1 MINVSTKCKRLI
13 YSGERV
19 YIVDATI
26 ELSNGTVLYPS
37 NSQIMS
43 DGLELDDAVGSDDDF
58 NCIGSTIVNGCNL
71 ILYNND
77 RVFSDYDFIN
87 AVVTIEIKIDVSD
100 TNTPQYETIQKGVFT
115 VDEATWG
122 DGTVTLVLL
131 DNMCQFDRPY
141 TSHNIYTATT
151 TIYDVVLDACTKCG
165 VTIAGT
171 MTNMPN
177 KNFVVAGPPKDDTT
191 YREVIGWCAA
201 IAGCF
206 ARCTT
211 DGKLEFAW
219 FDVDKFTAD
228 TGTDGGIFDEG
239 TPYYTSGDTVLGGT
253 FNPWNDQYNVDGG
266 QFTDNSGIH
275 HISALTS
282 QNIGV
287 DDVVI
292 TDVQIA
298 YEVETANSSE
308 TVYYPATIADNRY
321 VISIDAIPFIDAN
334 NVEDFYDILADRL
347 IGLTFRTCNVTQIND
362 PTIEAG
368 DIAWLWDTRGEVH
381 KILITRT
388 TFSITGSQT
397 IICGAKTPA
406 RNSATQMTAIAK
418 ANARSNRRLN
428 EEKSIRQQLAD
439 NFNNYVTNA
448 KGLYLSK
455 ITDSTTQAV
464 TIYGHDKPQLT
475 QSKMVLKISNG
486 AISMTADYKGTD
498 AATSAANAWF
508 GFQFDGTWLANIIST
523 VNLFFNYAHGG
534 TLRLG
539 GAGNG
544 RGQLAISDDNDDP
557 IGSWTNNGISLSK
570 GAIHGPSI
578 TLGGKNGNNN
588 DNGVLTVNGADG
600 NPVGTWSVSGIHVYK
615 GEISGTSLVAG
626 GSADGSIEVKNASGS
641 TIGSWDKTGLNVS
654 VGEISANAIHGGSL
668 TLGGLNNENGRLYVK
683 AANGTDTVVAM
694 GQGGLQVYAGTI
706 KGPKIIVG
714 GGGNNDDGTITVTN
728 SSGATIG
735 TWDNS
740 GLKVSVGEIS
750 GNVIKTGRITDA
762 NENVIINLNTGAL
775 TMKNGSININSG
787 VFKVTTQG
795 ALTATS
801 ADITGKITSQ
811 KTVGS
816 DTLKLIIDDSDLKG
830 YENST
835 LFGHLDLCAQSSDG
849 QPHVSLESR
858 KYLHLESV
866 TSISFEIGGTGAT
879 GVEKAVINSTGLHVT
894 SGNLDVY
901 NNAEIAGNLVVGGG
915 LTVNG
920 TVNINFGGSNT
931 PRIYMPANVDAGGNP
946 SGWYAYK
953 VVDGILYDY

>member
-26 ELSNGTVLYPS
+26 ELSNGTVLEPS

-87 AVVTIEIKIDVSD
+87 AVVTIEIKIDISD
-100 TNTPQYETIQKGVFT
+100 TNTPDYETISKGVFT

-141 TSHNIYTATT
+141 TSHNMYTDNT

-219 FDVDKFTAD
+219 FDVAKFTAD
-228 TGTDGGIFDEG
+228 AGTDGGIFDEG

-253 FNPWNDQYNVDGG
+253 FNPWNDQYNADGG
-266 QFTDNSGIH
+266 LFTDRGGIH

-321 VISIDAIPFIDAN
+321 VISIDAIPFIDAG

-381 KILITRT
+381 KVLITRT

-439 NFNNYVTNA
+439 NFNNYVANA
-448 KGLYLSK
+448 KGLYLSE
-455 ITDSTTQAV
+455 ITSGGATI
-464 TIYGHDKPQLT
+464 IYGHDKPYLA

-508 GFQFDGTWLANIIST
+508 GFQFDGTWLANIISA
-523 VNLFFNYAHGG
+523 VQLFFDHAHGG
-534 TLRLG
+534 TLTLG

-544 RGQLAISDDNDDP
+544 NGQLAVYDANDNP

-600 NPVGTWSVSGIHVYK
+600 NPVGTWSVTGIHVYK

-626 GSADGSIEVKNASGS
+626 GSADGSITVKNASGNP
-641 TIGSWDKTGLNVS
+641 IGSWDKTGLNVS

-683 AANGTDTVVAM
+683 AANGTDNVVAM

-706 KGPKIIVG
+706 KGPQIIVG

-801 ADITGKITSQ
+801 ADITGIITSTRVVDN
-811 KTVGS
+811 K
-816 DTLKLIIDDSDLKG
+816 TLKCIMDEAEISG
-830 YENST
+830 YQNST
-835 LFGHLDLCAQSSDG
+835 LFGKLDLCAQYTDG
-849 QPHVSLESR
+849 LRHASLESPG
-858 KYLHLESV
+858 YLHLEAG
-866 TSISFEIGGTGAT
+866 TKISFEIGGIGGTGY
-879 GVEKAVINSTGLHVT
+879 EKAYINSSGLYANSIHANDGANNSRVCIPT
-894 SGNLDVY
+894 SIDGS
-901 NNAEIAGNLVVGGG
+901 GLVD
-915 LTVNG
+915 T
-920 TVNINFGGSNT
+920 FF
-931 PRIYMPANVDAGGNP
+931 
-946 SGWYAYK
+946 YAK
-953 VVDGILYDY
+953 VVDGVLCVY

>member
-26 ELSNGTVLYPS
+26 ELSNGTVLEPS

-100 TNTPQYETIQKGVFT
+100 TNTPDYETISKGVFT

-239 TPYYTSGDTVLGGT
+239 TPYYTSGDTVNGGT
-253 FNPWNDQYNVDGG
+253 FNPWNDPSNIDGG
-266 QFTDNSGIH
+266 LFTDRSGIH

-308 TVYYPATIADNRY
+308 TNYYPTTIADNRY
-321 VISIDAIPFIDAN
+321 VISIDAIPFIGAG

-428 EEKSIRQQLAD
+428 EEKSIRQQLTD
-439 NFNNYVTNA
+439 NFNNYVANA
-448 KGLYLSK
+448 KGLYLDK
-455 ITDSTTQAV
+455 IVSGGTTI
-464 TIYGHDKPQLT
+464 IYGHDKESLS

-498 AATSAANAWF
+498 AATSWY
-508 GFQFDGTWLANIIST
+508 GFQFDGTWLANLVST
-523 VNLFFNYAHGG
+523 VNLFFEYAHGG
-534 TLRLG
+534 TLKLG
-539 GAGNG
+539 GQGNG
-544 RGQLAISDDNDDP
+544 NGQLDVRDANNNL
-557 IGSWTNNGISLSK
+557 IGSWTNGGLDVKSGTIRGTTIN
-570 GAIHGPSI
+570 
-578 TLGGKNGNNN
+578 LGGSGNG
-588 DNGVLTVNGADG
+588 DGVLHVKNSAGDTDVITMGRTGITVYA
-600 NPVGTWSVSGIHVYK
+600 GTIQGPTIIAGGTYD
-615 GEISGTSLVAG
+615 GEIQVQ
-626 GSADGSIEVKNASGS
+626 DASGNS
-641 TIGSWDKTGLNVS
+641 IGSWDKTG
-654 VGEISANAIHGGSL
+654 IKI
-668 TLGGLNNENGRLYVK
+668 YK
-683 AANGTDTVVAM
+683 
-694 GQGGLQVYAGTI
+694 GTI
-706 KGPKIIVG
+706 QGPKIVLG
-714 GGGNNDDGTITVTN
+714 GADNTNGYLQVKDALGTNIISMGQSGIYVKKGTIQGPNIIAGGTNNNDNGTITVKN
-728 SSGATIG
+728 SNNVTIG
-735 TWDNS
+735 TWDNT

-750 GNVIKTGRITDA
+750 GNTIKTGICSHIASLIRTFI
-762 NENVIINLNTGAL
+762 
-775 TMKNGSININSG
+775 MK
-787 VFKVTTQG
+787 
-795 ALTATS
+795 
-801 ADITGKITSQ
+801 
-811 KTVGS
+811 
-816 DTLKLIIDDSDLKG
+816 
-830 YENST
+830 
-835 LFGHLDLCAQSSDG
+835 
-849 QPHVSLESR
+849 
-858 KYLHLESV
+858 
-866 TSISFEIGGTGAT
+866 
-879 GVEKAVINSTGLHVT
+879 
-894 SGNLDVY
+894 
-901 NNAEIAGNLVVGGG
+901 
-915 LTVNG
+915 
-920 TVNINFGGSNT
+920 
-931 PRIYMPANVDAGGNP
+931 
-946 SGWYAYK
+946 
-953 VVDGILYDY
+953 

>member
-13 YSGERV
+13 YSGERI

-26 ELSNGTVLYPS
+26 ELSNGTVLEPS

-87 AVVTIEIKIDVSD
+87 AVVTIEIKIDISD
-100 TNTPQYETIQKGVFT
+100 TNTPQYEIIEKGVFT
-115 VDEATWG
+115 VDDATWG

-141 TSHNIYTATT
+141 TSHNMYTDNT

-165 VTIAGT
+165 VLPAST

-239 TPYYTSGDTVLGGT
+239 TPYYTSGDTVNGGT
-253 FNPWNDQYNVDGG
+253 FNPWNDPSNIDGG
-266 QFTDNSGIH
+266 LFTNNSGIH

-308 TVYYPATIADNRY
+308 TNYYPTTIADNRY
-321 VISIDAIPFIDAN
+321 VISIDAIPFIDAS

-347 IGLTFRTCNVTQIND
+347 IGLTFRTCNVSQIND

-381 KILITRT
+381 RILITRT
-388 TFSITGSQT
+388 TFSIAGSQT

-428 EEKSIRQQLAD
+428 EEKSIRQQLAS
-439 NFNNYVTNA
+439 NFNNYVANA
-448 KGLYLSK
+448 KGLYLDK
-455 ITDSTTQAV
+455 IVSGGTTI
-464 TIYGHDKPQLT
+464 IYGHDKELLS

-498 AATSAANAWF
+498 AATSAADAWY
-508 GFQFDGTWLANIIST
+508 GFQFDGTWLANLIST
-523 VNLFFNYAHGG
+523 VNLFFEYAHGG
-534 TLRLG
+534 TLKLG
-539 GAGNG
+539 GQGNG
-544 RGQLAISDDNDDP
+544 NGQLDVRDANNNSIGTWTKDGLDVKSGTIRGTTINLGGSGNGDGVLHVKNSAGDADVITLGRTGIQAYAGTIQGPTLIAGGTYDGEIQVQDASGNS
-557 IGSWTNNGISLSK
+557 IGSWSKSGISIKK
-570 GAIHGPSI
+570 GTIKGPSI
-578 TLGGKNGNNN
+578 TLGGDDNTNGILIVKDSLDENIITMGQGGILVKKGIIQGPNIIAGGTNNN
-588 DNGVLTVNGADG
+588 DNG
-600 NPVGTWSVSGIHVYK
+600 
-615 GEISGTSLVAG
+615 
-626 GSADGSIEVKNASGS
+626 
-641 TIGSWDKTGLNVS
+641 
-654 VGEISANAIHGGSL
+654 
-668 TLGGLNNENGRLYVK
+668 
-683 AANGTDTVVAM
+683 
-694 GQGGLQVYAGTI
+694 
-706 KGPKIIVG
+706 
-714 GGGNNDDGTITVTN
+714 TITVKN
-728 SSGATIG
+728 SNNATIG
-735 TWDNS
+735 TWDNT

-750 GNVIKTGRITDA
+750 GNTIKTGIISDT
-762 NENVIINLNTGAL
+762 NENVILNLNTGAL
-775 TMKNGSININSG
+775 TMKKGSININSG

-801 ADITGKITSQ
+801 ANITGKITSIKQ
-811 KTVGS
+811 SGNE
-816 DTLKLIIDDSDLKG
+816 TLKVVIDEADIKG
-830 YENST
+830 YENSRM
-835 LFGHLDLCAQSSDG
+835 FGHLDLCAQYSDEE
-849 QPHVSLESR
+849 PHASLEAT
-858 KYLHLESV
+858 KYLHLEAGSE
-866 TSISFEIGGTGAT
+866 IRFEIGGTG
-879 GVEKAVINSTGLHVT
+879 GSGYEKAYISSNGLYANRVQANSIHANDGANNSRVCIPTSIDGSGL
-894 SGNLDVY
+894 
-901 NNAEIAGNLVVGGG
+901 
-915 LTVNG
+915 
-920 TVNINFGGSNT
+920 
-931 PRIYMPANVDAGGNP
+931 VDTYF
-946 SGWYAYK
+946 YAK
-953 VVDGILYDY
+953 VVDGVLCVY

>member
-19 YIVDATI
+19 YTVDATI
-26 ELSNGTVLYPS
+26 ELSNGTVLEPS

-87 AVVTIEIKIDVSD
+87 AVVTIEIKIDISD
-100 TNTPQYETIQKGVFT
+100 TNTPDYETVSKGVFT

-141 TSHNIYTATT
+141 TSHNIYTANT

-219 FDVDKFTAD
+219 FDVAKFTAD

-253 FNPWNDQYNVDGG
+253 FNPWNDQYSVDGG

-308 TVYYPATIADNRY
+308 TNYYPTTIADNRY
-321 VISIDAIPFIDAN
+321 VISIDAIPFINAG

-439 NFNNYVTNA
+439 NFNSYVANA
-448 KGLYLSK
+448 KGLYLSE
-455 ITDSTTQAV
+455 ITSGGATI
-464 TIYGHDKPQLT
+464 IYGHDKPQLA

-498 AATSAANAWF
+498 AATSWY
-508 GFQFDGTWLANIIST
+508 GFQFDGTWLANIISA
-523 VNLFFNYAHGG
+523 VQLFFDHAHGG
-534 TLRLG
+534 TLTLG
-539 GAGNG
+539 GYGNG
-544 RGQLAISDDNDDP
+544 NGQLAVYDANDNP

-570 GAIHGPSI
+570 GAIHGPNI
-578 TLGGKNGNNN
+578 TVGGDNN
-588 DNGVLTVNGADG
+588 VNGTIAVKDAS
-600 NPVGTWSVSGIHVYK
+600 NNTIGTWSVTGIHVYK
-615 GEISGTSLVAG
+615 GEISGTTISAG
-626 GSADGSIEVKNASGS
+626 GNNNEDGTIVVKNASGS
-641 TIGSWDKTGLNVS
+641 VIGRWNKDGLIVTS
-654 VGEISANAIHGGSL
+654 GSISGSAIYGGSI
-668 TLGGLNNENGRLYVK
+668 TLGGNNNENGRLYVND
-683 AANGTDTVVAM
+683 ANGNRIGAW
-694 GQGGLQVYAGTI
+694 GQGGIQIYSGTI
-706 KGPKIIVG
+706 QGPDIIAG
-714 GGGNNDDGTITVTN
+714 GSGNTNGTITVKN
-728 SSGATIG
+728 ASGTTIG
-735 TWDNS
+735 TWDKDGLSVTS
-740 GLKVSVGEIS
+740 GSIS
-750 GNVIKTGRITDA
+750 GSLITTGRIADA

-879 GVEKAVINSTGLHVT
+879 GVEKVIINSSGLHVT

-901 NNAEIAGNLVVGGG
+901 NNAEIAGNLVVGGN

-920 TVNINFGGSNT
+920 AVNINLGGSNT
-931 PRIYMPANVDAGGNP
+931 PSIYMPANPDGSG
-946 SGWYAYK
+946 GWYRYK

>member
-100 TNTPQYETIQKGVFT
+100 TDTPDYETISKGVFT

-122 DGTVTLVLL
+122 DGTVTLILL

-219 FDVDKFTAD
+219 FDVAKFTAD

-239 TPYYTSGDTVLGGT
+239 TPYYTSGDTILGGA

-266 QFTDNSGIH
+266 QFTDRSGIH

-298 YEVETANSSE
+298 YEVETTNSSE

-321 VISIDAIPFIDAN
+321 VISIDAIPFIDAG

-381 KILITRT
+381 KVLITRT

-428 EEKSIRQQLAD
+428 EEKSIRQQLTN
-439 NFNNYVTNA
+439 NFNNYVANA
-448 KGLYLSK
+448 KGLYLSE
-455 ITDSTTQAV
+455 ITSGGATI
-464 TIYGHDKPQLT
+464 IYGHDKPQLA

-486 AISMTADYKGTD
+486 AISMAADYKGTD
-498 AATSAANAWF
+498 AATSWY
-508 GFQFDGTWLANIIST
+508 GFQFDGTWLANIISA
-523 VNLFFNYAHGG
+523 VQLFFDHAHGG
-534 TLRLG
+534 TLTLG
-539 GAGNG
+539 GYGNG
-544 RGQLAISDDNDDP
+544 NGQLAVYDANDNP

-570 GAIHGPSI
+570 GAIHGPNI
-578 TLGGKNGNNN
+578 TVGGDNN
-588 DNGVLTVNGADG
+588 VNGTIAVKDAS
-600 NPVGTWSVSGIHVYK
+600 NNTIGTWSVTGIHVYK
-615 GEISGTSLVAG
+615 GEISGTTISAG
-626 GSADGSIEVKNASGS
+626 GNNNEDGTIVVKNASGS
-641 TIGSWDKTGLNVS
+641 VIGRWNKDGLSVTTGS
-654 VGEISANAIHGGSL
+654 ISGSL
-668 TLGGLNNENGRLYVK
+668 
-683 AANGTDTVVAM
+683 
-694 GQGGLQVYAGTI
+694 
-706 KGPKIIVG
+706 
-714 GGGNNDDGTITVTN
+714 IT
-728 SSGATIG
+728 
-735 TWDNS
+735 
-740 GLKVSVGEIS
+740 
-750 GNVIKTGRITDA
+750 TGRIADA

-775 TMKNGSININSG
+775 TMKSGSININSG

-879 GVEKAVINSTGLHVT
+879 GVEKVLINSSGLHVT

-901 NNAEIAGNLVVGGG
+901 NNAGVGGNLTVDGNSTVSGD
-915 LTVNG
+915 LTVSG
-920 TVNINFGGSNT
+920 TLHTTGSNT
-931 PRIYMPANVDAGGNP
+931 SVAYMASGFDAGGNP
-946 SGWYAYK
+946 SGWYAYR

>member
-19 YIVDATI
+19 YTVDATI
-26 ELSNGTVLYPS
+26 ELSNGTVLEPS

-100 TNTPQYETIQKGVFT
+100 TDTPDYETISKGVFT

-239 TPYYTSGDTVLGGT
+239 TPYYTSGDTVNGGT
-253 FNPWNDQYNVDGG
+253 FNPWNDPSNTDGG
-266 QFTDNSGIH
+266 LFTDRSGIH

-321 VISIDAIPFIDAN
+321 VISIDAIPFIDAG

-368 DIAWLWDTRGEVH
+368 DIAWLWDTRGEAH

-428 EEKSIRQQLAD
+428 EEKSIRQQLTD

-448 KGLYLSK
+448 KGLYLSE

-464 TIYGHDKPQLT
+464 TIYGHDKPQLA

-498 AATSAANAWF
+498 AATSAANAWY
-508 GFQFDGTWLANIIST
+508 GFQFDGTWIANI
-523 VNLFFNYAHGG
+523 VNSVNVFFNYAHGG
-534 TLRLG
+534 TLKLG

-544 RGQLAISDDNDDP
+544 RGQLAIYDENDDS

-600 NPVGTWSVSGIHVYK
+600 NPVGTWSVTGIHVYK

-626 GSADGSIEVKNASGS
+626 GSADGTITVKNASGS
-641 TIGSWDKTGLNVS
+641 TIGSWDKTGL
-654 VGEISANAIHGGSL
+654 
-668 TLGGLNNENGRLYVK
+668 
-683 AANGTDTVVAM
+683 
-694 GQGGLQVYAGTI
+694 
-706 KGPKIIVG
+706 
-714 GGGNNDDGTITVTN
+714 
-728 SSGATIG
+728 
-735 TWDNS
+735 
-740 GLKVSVGEIS
+740 KVSVGEIS
-750 GNVIKTGRITDA
+750 GNAIKTGRITDE
-762 NENVIINLNTGAL
+762 NENVIINLNTGAF
-775 TMKNGSININSG
+775 TMKSGSININNG

-879 GVEKAVINSTGLHVT
+879 GVEKVIINNTGLHVT

-901 NNAEIAGNLVVGGG
+901 NNAEIVGNLVVGGN

-920 TVNINFGGSNT
+920 AVNINFGGSNT
-931 PRIYMPANVDAGGNP
+931 PSIYIPANPDGSG
-946 SGWYAYK
+946 GWYHYK

>member
-26 ELSNGTVLYPS
+26 ELSNGTVLEPS

-43 DGLELDDAVGSDDDF
+43 GGLELDDAVGSDDDF

-100 TNTPQYETIQKGVFT
+100 TNTPQYEIIEKGVFT

-141 TSHNIYTATT
+141 TSHNMYTDNT

-165 VTIAGT
+165 VSPAST

-219 FDVDKFTAD
+219 FDVAKFTAD

-239 TPYYTSGDTVLGGT
+239 MPYYTSGDTVNGGT
-253 FNPWNDQYNVDGG
+253 FNPWNDQYNIDGG
-266 QFTDNSGIH
+266 LFTNNSGIH

-308 TVYYPATIADNRY
+308 TVYYPTTIADNRY
-321 VISIDAIPFIDAN
+321 VISIDAIPFIDAD
-334 NVEDFYDILADRL
+334 NVEDFYDTLADRL
-347 IGLTFRTCNVTQIND
+347 VGLTFRTCNVSQIND

-381 KILITRT
+381 RILITRT
-388 TFSITGSQT
+388 TFSIAGSQT

-428 EEKSIRQQLAD
+428 EEKSIRQQLTD
-439 NFNNYVTNA
+439 NFNNYVANA

-455 ITDSTTQAV
+455 ITSGGTTI
-464 TIYGHDKPQLT
+464 IYGHDKSQLA

-523 VNLFFNYAHGG
+523 VNLFFEYAHGG
-534 TLRLG
+534 TLTLG
-539 GAGNG
+539 GNDNING
-544 RGQLAISDDNDDP
+544 ILSVKDANNNTV
-557 IGSWTNNGISLSK
+557 GSWTRTGIHVFKGGISGTTLTAGGDGDGVITVQNASGTEIGKWDKTGIRIDK
-570 GAIHGPSI
+570 GTIQGPNIIVGGNGNEHGRLYVQDASGTNVMSLTSGGLTVYKGTIKGPSI
-578 TLGGKNGNNN
+578 TLGGDSNTNGILIVKDSLNENIITMGQGGILVKKGTIQGPNIIAGGTNNN
-588 DNGVLTVNGADG
+588 DNG
-600 NPVGTWSVSGIHVYK
+600 
-615 GEISGTSLVAG
+615 
-626 GSADGSIEVKNASGS
+626 
-641 TIGSWDKTGLNVS
+641 
-654 VGEISANAIHGGSL
+654 
-668 TLGGLNNENGRLYVK
+668 
-683 AANGTDTVVAM
+683 
-694 GQGGLQVYAGTI
+694 
-706 KGPKIIVG
+706 
-714 GGGNNDDGTITVTN
+714 TITVKN
-728 SSGATIG
+728 SNNVTIG
-735 TWDNS
+735 TWDNT

-750 GNVIKTGRITDA
+750 GNTIKTGIISDT
-762 NENVIINLNTGAL
+762 NENVILNLNTGAL
-775 TMKNGSININSG
+775 TMKKGSIDINSG
-787 VFKVTTQG
+787 VFTVTPQG

-801 ADITGKITSQ
+801 ANITGKITSIKQ
-811 KTVGS
+811 SGS
-816 DTLKLIIDDSDLKG
+816 ETLKVVIDEADIKG
-830 YENST
+830 YENSRM
-835 LFGHLDLCAQSSDG
+835 FGHLDLCAQYSDDE
-849 QPHVSLESR
+849 PHASLEAT
-858 KYLHLESV
+858 KYLHLEAGSE
-866 TSISFEIGGTGAT
+866 IRFEIGGTG
-879 GVEKAVINSTGLHVT
+879 GSGYEKAYINSSGLYANSLHANDGANNSRVCIPT
-894 SGNLDVY
+894 SIDGS
-901 NNAEIAGNLVVGGG
+901 GLVD
-915 LTVNG
+915 TY
-920 TVNINFGGSNT
+920 F
-931 PRIYMPANVDAGGNP
+931 
-946 SGWYAYK
+946 YAK
-953 VVDGILYDY
+953 VVDGVLCVY

>member
-19 YIVDATI
+19 YTVDATI
-26 ELSNGTVLYPS
+26 ELSNGTVLEPS

-87 AVVTIEIKIDVSD
+87 AVVTIEIKIDISD
-100 TNTPQYETIQKGVFT
+100 TNTPDYETISKGVFT
-115 VDEATWG
+115 VDDATWG
-122 DGTVTLVLL
+122 DGIVTLVLL

-141 TSHNIYTATT
+141 TSHNIYTSTT

-191 YREVIGWCAA
+191 YREVISWCAA

-228 TGTDGGIFDEG
+228 AGTDGGIFDEG

-308 TVYYPATIADNRY
+308 TVYYPVTIADDRY
-321 VISIDAIPFIDAN
+321 VISIDAIPFINAD
-334 NVEDFYDILADRL
+334 NVEDFYDTLADRL

-439 NFNNYVTNA
+439 NFNNYVANA
-448 KGLYLSK
+448 KGLYLSE
-455 ITDSTTQAV
+455 ITSGGATI
-464 TIYGHDKPQLT
+464 IYGHDKPQLA

-498 AATSAANAWF
+498 AATSWY
-508 GFQFDGTWLANIIST
+508 GFQFDGTWLANIISA
-523 VNLFFNYAHGG
+523 VQLFFDHAHGG
-534 TLRLG
+534 TLTLG
-539 GAGNG
+539 GYGNG
-544 RGQLAISDDNDDP
+544 NGQLAVYDANDNP

-570 GAIHGPSI
+570 GAIHGPNI
-578 TLGGKNGNNN
+578 TVGGDNN
-588 DNGVLTVNGADG
+588 VNGTIAVKDAS
-600 NPVGTWSVSGIHVYK
+600 NNTIGTWSVTGIHVYK
-615 GEISGTSLVAG
+615 GEISGTTISAG
-626 GSADGSIEVKNASGS
+626 GNNNEDGTIVVKNASGNV
-641 TIGSWDKTGLNVS
+641 IGRWNKDGLTVTS
-654 VGEISANAIHGGSL
+654 GSISGSAIYGGSI
-668 TLGGLNNENGRLYVK
+668 TLGGNNNENGRLYVND
-683 AANGTDTVVAM
+683 ANGNRIGAW
-694 GQGGLQVYAGTI
+694 GQGGIQIYSGTI
-706 KGPKIIVG
+706 QGPNIIAG
-714 GGGNNDDGTITVTN
+714 GSGNTNGTITVKN
-728 SSGATIG
+728 ASGTTIG
-735 TWDNS
+735 TWDKD
-740 GLKVSVGEIS
+740 GLSVTTGSIS
-750 GNVIKTGRITDA
+750 GSLITTGRIADA

-775 TMKNGSININSG
+775 TMKSGSININSG

-816 DTLKLIIDDSDLKG
+816 DTLKLIIDDSDLRG
-830 YENST
+830 YENSR
-835 LFGHLDLCAQSSDG
+835 LFGKLDLCAQSNDG
-849 QPHVSLESR
+849 QPHASLEGA
-858 KYLHLESV
+858 KYLHLEAG
-866 TSISFEIGGTGAT
+866 TEITFDTGAIGGAGYERMRINNGGVYIDGSYKLHIEDGAGESNLST
-879 GVEKAVINSTGLHVT
+879 IVEIPISITADGLVSSSIT
-894 SGNLDVY
+894 CR
-901 NNAEIAGNLVVGGG
+901 LVE
-915 LTVNG
+915 
-920 TVNINFGGSNT
+920 
-931 PRIYMPANVDAGGNP
+931 
-946 SGWYAYK
+946 
-953 VVDGILYDY
+953 GILYQYY

>member
-26 ELSNGTVLYPS
+26 ELSNGTVLEPS
-37 NSQIMS
+37 NSQIMG

-100 TNTPQYETIQKGVFT
+100 TNTPDYETISKGVFT

-122 DGTVTLVLL
+122 DGTVTLILL

-228 TGTDGGIFDEG
+228 AGTDGGIFDEG

-253 FNPWNDQYNVDGG
+253 FNPWNDQYNADGG
-266 QFTDNSGIH
+266 LFTDRSGIH

-321 VISIDAIPFIDAN
+321 VISIDAIPFIDAS

-439 NFNNYVTNA
+439 NFNNYVANA
-448 KGLYLSK
+448 KGLYLSE
-455 ITDSTTQAV
+455 ITSGGATI
-464 TIYGHDKPQLT
+464 IYGHDKPQLA

-498 AATSAANAWF
+498 ATTSWY
-508 GFQFDGTWLANIIST
+508 GFQFDGTWLANIISA
-523 VNLFFNYAHGG
+523 VQLFFDHAHGG
-534 TLRLG
+534 TLTLG
-539 GAGNG
+539 GYGNG
-544 RGQLAISDDNDDP
+544 NGQLAVYDANDNP
-557 IGSWTNNGISLSK
+557 IGSWTNEGISLSK
-570 GAIHGPSI
+570 GTIKGPSI
-578 TLGGKNGNNN
+578 TVGGNNN
-588 DNGVLTVNGADG
+588 ENGTIVVRDANNQRIGA
-600 NPVGTWSVSGIHVYK
+600 WSVTGIHVYS

-626 GSADGSIEVKNASGS
+626 GSEDGSITVKNASGT
-641 TIGSWDKTGLNVS
+641 TIGTWDKNGLNVS
-654 VGEISANAIHGGSL
+654 VGTISGSTIHGGAL
-668 TLGGLNNENGRLYVK
+668 ILGGNNNENGRLYVR
-683 AANGTDTVVAM
+683 AADGTTNVMGLDQNGIH
-694 GQGGLQVYAGTI
+694 VYAGTI
-706 KGPKIIVG
+706 KGPAIVAG
-714 GGGNNDDGTITVTN
+714 GAGNNDDGTITVKN
-728 SSGATIG
+728 ASGATIG

-750 GNVIKTGRITDA
+750 GNVIKTGRITDE

-775 TMKNGSININSG
+775 TMKSGSININDG
-787 VFKVTTQG
+787 VFRVTTQG

-801 ADITGKITSQ
+801 ANIIGKITSQ

-816 DTLKLIIDDSDLKG
+816 DTLKLIIDDSDLRG
-830 YENST
+830 YENSR
-835 LFGHLDLCAQSSDG
+835 LFGKLDLCAQSSDG
-849 QPHVSLESR
+849 QPHVSLESQ
-858 KYLHLESV
+858 KYLHLEAV
-866 TSISFEIGGTGAT
+866 TATTFDIGGTGAT
-879 GVEKAVINSTGLHVT
+879 GVEKVIINSSGLHVT

-901 NNAEIAGNLVVGGG
+901 NNAEIAGNLVVGGN

-920 TVNINFGGSNT
+920 SVNINLGGSNT
-931 PRIYMPANVDAGGNP
+931 PSIYMPANPDGSG
-946 SGWYAYK
+946 GWYRYR

>member
-19 YIVDATI
+19 YTVDATI
-26 ELSNGTVLYPS
+26 ELSNGTVLEPS

-71 ILYNND
+71 ILYNNN

-100 TNTPQYETIQKGVFT
+100 TDTPDYETISKGVFT

-141 TSHNIYTATT
+141 TSHNIYTANT

-219 FDVDKFTAD
+219 FDVAKFTAD

-266 QFTDNSGIH
+266 QFTDRSGIH

-282 QNIGV
+282 QNMGV

-321 VISIDAIPFIDAN
+321 VISIDAIPFINAD

-388 TFSITGSQT
+388 TFSITGSQI

-428 EEKSIRQQLAD
+428 EEKSIRQQLTD
-439 NFNNYVTNA
+439 NFNNYVANA
-448 KGLYLSK
+448 KGLYLDK
-455 ITDSTTQAV
+455 IVSGGTTI
-464 TIYGHDKPQLT
+464 IYGHDKESLS

-523 VNLFFNYAHGG
+523 VNLFFEYAHGG
-534 TLRLG
+534 TLKLG
-539 GAGNG
+539 GQGNG
-544 RGQLAISDDNDDP
+544 NGQLDVRDANNNP
-557 IGSWTNNGISLSK
+557 IGSWTNGGLDVKSGTIR
-570 GAIHGPSI
+570 GTTIH
-578 TLGGKNGNNN
+578 LGGSGNG
-588 DNGVLTVNGADG
+588 DGVLHVKNSAGDTDVITMGRTGITVYA
-600 NPVGTWSVSGIHVYK
+600 GTIQGPTIIAGGTYD
-615 GEISGTSLVAG
+615 GEIQVQ
-626 GSADGSIEVKNASGS
+626 DASGNS
-641 TIGSWDKTGLNVS
+641 IGSWDKTG
-654 VGEISANAIHGGSL
+654 IKI
-668 TLGGLNNENGRLYVK
+668 YK
-683 AANGTDTVVAM
+683 
-694 GQGGLQVYAGTI
+694 GTI
-706 KGPKIIVG
+706 QGPKIVLG
-714 GGGNNDDGTITVTN
+714 GADNTNGYLQVKDALGTNIISMGQSGLFVKKGTIQGPTIIAGGTNNNDNGTITVKN
-728 SSGATIG
+728 SNNVTIG
-735 TWDNS
+735 TWDNT

-750 GNVIKTGRITDA
+750 GNTIKTGRITDA

-775 TMKNGSININSG
+775 TMKNGSININDG

-801 ADITGKITSQ
+801 ANITGKITST
-811 KTVGS
+811 KVV
-816 DTLKLIIDDSDLKG
+816 DNKTLKCIMDEADISG
-830 YENST
+830 YQGST
-835 LFGHLDLCAQSSDG
+835 LFGKLDLCAQYTDG
-849 QPHVSLESR
+849 LRHASLESPG
-858 KYLHLESV
+858 YLHLEAG
-866 TSISFEIGGTGAT
+866 TKISFEIGGIG
-879 GVEKAVINSTGLHVT
+879 GSGYEKAYINSRGLYANSIHANDGANNSRVCIPT
-894 SGNLDVY
+894 SIDGS
-901 NNAEIAGNLVVGGG
+901 GLVD
-915 LTVNG
+915 TY
-920 TVNINFGGSNT
+920 F
-931 PRIYMPANVDAGGNP
+931 
-946 SGWYAYK
+946 YAK
-953 VVDGILYDY
+953 VVDGVLCVY

>member
-26 ELSNGTVLYPS
+26 ELSNGTVLEPS

-77 RVFSDYDFIN
+77 RIFSDYDFIN

-100 TNTPQYETIQKGVFT
+100 TNTPDYETISKGVFT

-122 DGTVTLVLL
+122 DGIVTLVLL

-165 VTIAGT
+165 VAIAGT

-228 TGTDGGIFDEG
+228 TSTDGGIFDEG

-253 FNPWNDQYNVDGG
+253 FNPWNDQYSVDGG
-266 QFTDNSGIH
+266 QFTDRSGIH

-298 YEVETANSSE
+298 YEVETANNVE

-321 VISIDAIPFIDAN
+321 VISIDAIPFINAD
-334 NVEDFYDILADRL
+334 NVQTFYNTLADRL

-381 KILITRT
+381 KILTTRT

-428 EEKSIRQQLAD
+428 EEKSIRQQLAN
-439 NFNNYVTNA
+439 NFNNYVANA
-448 KGLYLSK
+448 NGLYLSK
-455 ITDSTTQAV
+455 ITSGGATI
-464 TIYGHDKPQLT
+464 IYGHDKPQLA

-486 AISMTADYKGTD
+486 AISMTADYTGND
-498 AATSAANAWF
+498 ATTSWY
-508 GFQFDGTWLANIIST
+508 GFQFDGTWLASIVSS
-523 VNLFFNYAHGG
+523 VALFFEYAHGG
-534 TLRLG
+534 RLQLG
-539 GAGNG
+539 GDGNDN
-544 RGQLAISDDNDDP
+544 GQLLVYDANDNL
-557 IGSWTNNGISLSK
+557 IGSWTNEGISLSK
-570 GAIHGPSI
+570 GTIKGPSI
-578 TLGGKNGNNN
+578 TVGGNNN
-588 DNGVLTVNGADG
+588 ENGTIVVRDTNNQRIGA
-600 NPVGTWSVSGIHVYK
+600 WSVTGIHVYS

-626 GSADGSIEVKNASGS
+626 GSEDGSITVKNASGN
-641 TIGSWDKTGLNVS
+641 TIGTWDKNGLNVS
-654 VGEISANAIHGGSL
+654 VGTISGSTIHGGAL
-668 TLGGLNNENGRLYVK
+668 ILGGNNNENGRLYVR
-683 AANGTDTVVAM
+683 AADGTTNVIGLDQNGIH
-694 GQGGLQVYAGTI
+694 VYAGTI
-706 KGPKIIVG
+706 KGPAIVAG
-714 GGGNNDDGTITVTN
+714 GAGNNDDGTITVKN
-728 SSGATIG
+728 ASGNTIG

-750 GNVIKTGRITDA
+750 GNVIKTGRITDE

-775 TMKNGSININSG
+775 TMKSGSININSG

-816 DTLKLIIDDSDLKG
+816 DTLKLIIDDSDLRG
-830 YENST
+830 YENSR
-835 LFGHLDLCAQSSDG
+835 LFGKLDLCAQSSDG
-849 QPHVSLESR
+849 QPHASLEGA
-858 KYLHLESV
+858 KYLHLEAG
-866 TSISFEIGGTGAT
+866 TEITFDTGAIGGAGYERMRINNSGVYIDGSYKLHIEDGAGESNLST
-879 GVEKAVINSTGLHVT
+879 IVEIPISITADGLV
-894 SGNLDVY
+894 SSS
-901 NNAEIAGNLVVGGG
+901 IRCRLVE
-915 LTVNG
+915 
-920 TVNINFGGSNT
+920 
-931 PRIYMPANVDAGGNP
+931 
-946 SGWYAYK
+946 
-953 VVDGILYDY
+953 GILYQYY

>member
-26 ELSNGTVLYPS
+26 ELSNGTVLEPS

-87 AVVTIEIKIDVSD
+87 AVVTIGIKIDVSD
-100 TNTPQYETIQKGVFT
+100 TDTPDYETISKGVFT

-122 DGTVTLVLL
+122 DGIVTLVLL

-141 TSHNIYTATT
+141 TSHNIYTANT

-165 VTIAGT
+165 VAIAGT

-239 TPYYTSGDTVLGGT
+239 MPYYTSGDTVNGGT
-253 FNPWNDQYNVDGG
+253 FNPWNDPSNTDGG
-266 QFTDNSGIH
+266 LFTDRSGIH

-308 TVYYPATIADNRY
+308 TNYYPATIADNRY
-321 VISIDAIPFIDAN
+321 VISIDAIPFIDAG

-428 EEKSIRQQLAD
+428 EEKSIRQQLAN
-439 NFNNYVTNA
+439 NFNNYVANA
-448 KGLYLSK
+448 HGLYLDK
-455 ITDSTTQAV
+455 V
-464 TIYGHDKPQLT
+464 TSGGATIIYGHDKSQLA

-486 AISMTADYKGTD
+486 AISMTADYTGND
-498 AATSAANAWF
+498 ATTSWY
-508 GFQFDGTWLANIIST
+508 GFQFDGTWLANIVSS
-523 VNLFFNYAHGG
+523 VALFFEYAHGG
-534 TLRLG
+534 RLQLG
-539 GAGNG
+539 GAGNDN
-544 RGQLAISDDNDDP
+544 GQLLVYDANDNL
-557 IGSWTNNGISLSK
+557 IGSWTNEGISLSK
-570 GAIHGPSI
+570 GTIKGPSI
-578 TLGGKNGNNN
+578 TVGGNNN
-588 DNGVLTVNGADG
+588 ENGTIVVKDANNQRIGA
-600 NPVGTWSVSGIHVYK
+600 WSVTGIHVYS

-626 GSADGSIEVKNASGS
+626 GSEDGSITVKNASGN
-641 TIGSWDKTGLNVS
+641 TIGTWDKNGLNVS
-654 VGEISANAIHGGSL
+654 VGTISGSTIHGGAL
-668 TLGGLNNENGRLYVK
+668 ILGGNNNENGRLYVR
-683 AANGTDTVVAM
+683 AADGTTNVMGLDQNGIH
-694 GQGGLQVYAGTI
+694 VYAGTI
-706 KGPKIIVG
+706 KGPAIVAG
-714 GGGNNDDGTITVTN
+714 GAGNNDDGTITVKN
-728 SSGATIG
+728 ASGATIG

-750 GNVIKTGRITDA
+750 GNVIKTGRITDE
-762 NENVIINLNTGAL
+762 NENVIINLNTGEL
-775 TMKNGSININSG
+775 TMKSGSININSG

-801 ADITGKITSQ
+801 ANITGKITST
-811 KTVGS
+811 KVV
-816 DTLKLIIDDSDLKG
+816 DNKTLKCIMDEADISG
-830 YENST
+830 YQGST
-835 LFGHLDLCAQSSDG
+835 LFGKLDLCAQYTDG
-849 QPHVSLESR
+849 LRHASLESPG
-858 KYLHLESV
+858 YLHLEAG
-866 TSISFEIGGTGAT
+866 TKISFEIGGTG
-879 GVEKAVINSTGLHVT
+879 GSGYEKAYINSSGLYANSIHANDGANNSRVCIPT
-894 SGNLDVY
+894 SIDGS
-901 NNAEIAGNLVVGGG
+901 GLVD
-915 LTVNG
+915 TY
-920 TVNINFGGSNT
+920 F
-931 PRIYMPANVDAGGNP
+931 
-946 SGWYAYK
+946 YAK
-953 VVDGILYDY
+953 VVDGVLCVY

>member
-26 ELSNGTVLYPS
+26 ELSNGTILYPS

-43 DGLELDDAVGSDDDF
+43 DGLELDDAIGSDDDF

-87 AVVTIEIKIDVSD
+87 AVVTIEIKIDISD
-100 TNTPQYETIQKGVFT
+100 TDTPDYETISKGVFT
-115 VDEATWG
+115 VDDATWG

-141 TSHNIYTATT
+141 TSHNMYTTNTT
-151 TIYDVVLDACTKCG
+151 VYDVVLDACTKCG
-165 VTIAGT
+165 VTLASTVANID
-171 MTNMPN
+171 NID
-177 KNFVVAGPPKDDTT
+177 FVVAGPPKDDTT

-201 IAGCF
+201 IVGCF

-219 FDVDKFTAD
+219 FDVAKFTAD
-228 TGTDGGIFDEG
+228 AGTDGGIFDEG

-266 QFTDNSGIH
+266 QFTDRSGIH

-298 YEVETANSSE
+298 YEVETTNNVE

-321 VISIDAIPFIDAN
+321 VISIDAIPFINAN
-334 NVEDFYDILADRL
+334 NVEDFYDILADKL

-397 IICGAKTPA
+397 IVCGAKTPA

-439 NFNNYVTNA
+439 NFNNYVANA
-448 KGLYLSK
+448 KGLYLSE
-455 ITDSTTQAV
+455 V
-464 TIYGHDKPQLT
+464 TSGGATIIYGHDKPQLA

-498 AATSAANAWF
+498 AATSWY
-508 GFQFDGTWLANIIST
+508 GFQFDGTWLANIISA
-523 VNLFFNYAHGG
+523 VQLFFDHAHGG
-534 TLRLG
+534 TLTLG
-539 GAGNG
+539 GYGNG
-544 RGQLAISDDNDDP
+544 NGQLAVYDANDNP

-570 GAIHGPSI
+570 GAIHGPNI
-578 TLGGKNGNNN
+578 TVGGDNN
-588 DNGVLTVNGADG
+588 VNGTIAVKDAS
-600 NPVGTWSVSGIHVYK
+600 NNTIGTWSVTGIHVYK
-615 GEISGTSLVAG
+615 GEISGTTISAG
-626 GSADGSIEVKNASGS
+626 GNNNEDGTIVVKNASGNV
-641 TIGSWDKTGLNVS
+641 IGRWNKDGLSVTTGS
-654 VGEISANAIHGGSL
+654 ISGSL
-668 TLGGLNNENGRLYVK
+668 
-683 AANGTDTVVAM
+683 
-694 GQGGLQVYAGTI
+694 
-706 KGPKIIVG
+706 
-714 GGGNNDDGTITVTN
+714 IT
-728 SSGATIG
+728 
-735 TWDNS
+735 
-740 GLKVSVGEIS
+740 
-750 GNVIKTGRITDA
+750 TGRIADA
-762 NENVIINLNTGAL
+762 NENVVFNLNSGSL
-775 TMKNGSININSG
+775 KMNSGSININE
-787 VFKVTTQG
+787 VFKVFNNG
-795 ALTATS
+795 SMVCTS
-801 ADITGKITSQ
+801 ADVTGKITSQ

-879 GVEKAVINSTGLHVT
+879 GVEKALINSSGLHVT

-901 NNAEIAGNLVVGGG
+901 NNADVGGNLTVDGNSTVSGD
-915 LTVNG
+915 LTVSG
-920 TVNINFGGSNT
+920 TLHTTGSNT
-931 PRIYMPANVDAGGNP
+931 SVAYMASGFDAGGNP
-946 SGWYAYK
+946 SGWYAYR

>member
-26 ELSNGTVLYPS
+26 ELSNGTVLEPS

-87 AVVTIEIKIDVSD
+87 AVVTIEIKVDVSD
-100 TNTPQYETIQKGVFT
+100 TNTPDYETISKGVFT

-141 TSHNIYTATT
+141 TSHNIYTSTT

-266 QFTDNSGIH
+266 QFTDRSGIH

-298 YEVETANSSE
+298 YEVETTNSSE
-308 TVYYPATIADNRY
+308 TVYYPTTIADNRY
-321 VISIDAIPFIDAN
+321 VISIDAIPFINAN

-428 EEKSIRQQLAD
+428 EEKSIRQQLTD
-439 NFNNYVTNA
+439 NFNNYVANA
-448 KGLYLSK
+448 KGLYLDK
-455 ITDSTTQAV
+455 IVSGGTTI
-464 TIYGHDKPQLT
+464 IYGHDKPQLA

-498 AATSAANAWF
+498 AATSAANAWY
-508 GFQFDGTWLANIIST
+508 GFQFDGTWLANIISA
-523 VNLFFNYAHGG
+523 VQLFFDHAHGG
-534 TLRLG
+534 TLTLG
-539 GAGNG
+539 GYGNG
-544 RGQLAISDDNDDP
+544 NGQLAVYDANDNP

-570 GAIHGPSI
+570 GAIHGPNI
-578 TLGGKNGNNN
+578 TVGGDNN
-588 DNGVLTVNGADG
+588 VNGTIAVKDAS
-600 NPVGTWSVSGIHVYK
+600 NNTIGTWSVTGIHVYK
-615 GEISGTSLVAG
+615 GEISGTTISAG
-626 GSADGSIEVKNASGS
+626 GNNNEDGTIVVKNASGS
-641 TIGSWDKTGLNVS
+641 VIGRWNKDGLTVTS
-654 VGEISANAIHGGSL
+654 GSISGSAIYGGSI
-668 TLGGLNNENGRLYVK
+668 TLGGNNNENGRLYVND
-683 AANGTDTVVAM
+683 AQGNRIGAW
-694 GQGGLQVYAGTI
+694 GQGGIQIYSGTI
-706 KGPKIIVG
+706 QGPNIIAG
-714 GGGNNDDGTITVTN
+714 GSGNTNGTITVKN
-728 SSGATIG
+728 ASGTTIG
-735 TWDNS
+735 TWDKD
-740 GLKVSVGEIS
+740 GLSVTTGSIS
-750 GNVIKTGRITDA
+750 GSLITTGRIADA

-775 TMKNGSININSG
+775 TMKSGSININSG

-811 KTVGS
+811 KTVNS
-816 DTLKLIIDDSDLKG
+816 DTLKLIIDDSDLRG
-830 YENST
+830 YENSR
-835 LFGHLDLCAQSSDG
+835 LFGKLDLCAQSTDNE
-849 QPHVSLESR
+849 PHASLEGT
-858 KYLHLESV
+858 KYL
-866 TSISFEIGGTGAT
+866 SIEAGTEISIRTGAIGGSGTER
-879 GVEKAVINSTGLHVT
+879 VYIDNSGLHVP
-894 SGNLDVY
+894 SGNLDIW
-901 NNAEIAGNLVVGGG
+901 NNANINSS
-915 LTVNG
+915 LTVGSNLSVTGDLTVSG
-920 TVNINFGGSNT
+920 TLHTNGSNT
-931 PRIYMPANVDAGGNP
+931 SSIYMPANPDGSG
-946 SGWYAYK
+946 GWYHYR

>member
-26 ELSNGTVLYPS
+26 ELSNGTILTPS

-87 AVVTIEIKIDVSD
+87 AVVTIEIKIDISD
-100 TNTPQYETIQKGVFT
+100 TDTPDYETISKGVFT

-122 DGTVTLVLL
+122 DGIVTLVLL

-191 YREVIGWCAA
+191 YREVVGWCAA

-219 FDVDKFTAD
+219 FDTDKFTAD
-228 TGTDGGIFDEG
+228 G
-239 TPYYTSGDTVLGGT
+239 
-253 FNPWNDQYNVDGG
+253 
-266 QFTDNSGIH
+266 SGIH

-298 YEVETANSSE
+298 YDVETANNVE
-308 TVYYPATIADNRY
+308 TAYYPATIADNRY
-321 VISIDAIPFIDAN
+321 VISIEAIPFIN
-334 NVEDFYDILADRL
+334 VSNVEDFYDILADKL

-428 EEKSIRQQLAD
+428 EEKSIRQQLTD
-439 NFNNYVTNA
+439 NFNNYVANA
-448 KGLYLSK
+448 KGLYLSE
-455 ITDSTTQAV
+455 V
-464 TIYGHDKPQLT
+464 TSGGATIIYGHDKPQLA

-486 AISMTADYKGTD
+486 AISMTADYKGND
-498 AATSAANAWF
+498 AATSWY
-508 GFQFDGTWLANIIST
+508 GFQFDGTWLANIISA
-523 VNLFFNYAHGG
+523 VQLFFDHAHGG
-534 TLRLG
+534 TLTLG
-539 GAGNG
+539 GYGNG
-544 RGQLAISDDNDDP
+544 NGQLAVYDANDNP

-570 GAIHGPSI
+570 GAIHGPNI
-578 TLGGKNGNNN
+578 TVGGDNN
-588 DNGVLTVNGADG
+588 VNGTIAVKDAS
-600 NPVGTWSVSGIHVYK
+600 NNTIGTWSVTGIHVYK
-615 GEISGTSLVAG
+615 GEISGTTISAG
-626 GSADGSIEVKNASGS
+626 GNNNEDGTIVVKNASGS
-641 TIGSWDKTGLNVS
+641 VIGRWNKDGLTVTS
-654 VGEISANAIHGGSL
+654 GSISGSAIYGGSI
-668 TLGGLNNENGRLYVK
+668 TLGGNNNENGRLYVDD
-683 AANGTDTVVAM
+683 ANGNRIGAW
-694 GQGGLQVYAGTI
+694 GQGGIQIYSGTI
-706 KGPKIIVG
+706 QGPNIIAG
-714 GGGNNDDGTITVTN
+714 GSGNANGTITVKN
-728 SSGATIG
+728 ASGTTIG
-735 TWDNS
+735 TWDKDGISVTS
-740 GLKVSVGEIS
+740 GSIS
-750 GNVIKTGRITDA
+750 GSLITTGRIADA
-762 NENVIINLNTGAL
+762 NENVVFNLNSGSL
-775 TMKNGSININSG
+775 KMNNGSININE
-787 VFKVTTQG
+787 VFKVFNNG
-795 ALTATS
+795 SMVCTS
-801 ADITGKITSQ
+801 ADVMGKVTSQ

-816 DTLKLIIDDSDLKG
+816 DTLKLIIDDSDLRG
-830 YENST
+830 YENSR
-835 LFGHLDLCAQSSDG
+835 LFGKLDLCAQSTDNE
-849 QPHVSLESR
+849 PHASLEGA
-858 KYLHLESV
+858 KYLSLEAG
-866 TSISFEIGGTGAT
+866 TEISIRTGAIGGNGT
-879 GVEKAVINSTGLHVT
+879 EKVYIDNTGLHIP
-894 SGNLDVY
+894 SGNLDVT
-901 NNAEIAGNLVVGGG
+901 NNANIYGSATVARN
-915 LTVNG
+915 LTVTGDLTVDG
-920 TVNINFGGSNT
+920 TLHTTGSNT
-931 PRIYMPANVDAGGNP
+931 TVIYVPAGIDANNIPTG
-946 SGWYAYK
+946 YYQYR

>member
-26 ELSNGTVLYPS
+26 ELSNGTVLEPS

-87 AVVTIEIKIDVSD
+87 AVVTIEIKIDISD
-100 TNTPQYETIQKGVFT
+100 TNTPDYETISKGVFT
-115 VDEATWG
+115 VDDATWG
-122 DGTVTLVLL
+122 DGIVTLVLL

-228 TGTDGGIFDEG
+228 AGTDGGIFDEG
-239 TPYYTSGDTVLGGT
+239 TPYYTSGDTVNGGT

-266 QFTDNSGIH
+266 LFTDRSGIH

-308 TVYYPATIADNRY
+308 TNYYPTTIADNRY
-321 VISIDAIPFIDAN
+321 VISIDAIPFIDAG

-428 EEKSIRQQLAD
+428 EEKSIRQQLTD
-439 NFNNYVTNA
+439 NFNNYVANA
-448 KGLYLSK
+448 KGLYLSE
-455 ITDSTTQAV
+455 ITSGGTTI
-464 TIYGHDKPQLT
+464 IYGHDKSQLA

-523 VNLFFNYAHGG
+523 VNLFFEYAHGG
-534 TLRLG
+534 TLKLG

-544 RGQLAISDDNDDP
+544 
-557 IGSWTNNGISLSK
+557 NGIIEVYD
-570 GAIHGPSI
+570 A
-578 TLGGKNGNNN
+578 N
-588 DNGVLTVNGADG
+588 DN
-600 NPVGTWSVSGIHVYK
+600 P
-615 GEISGTSLVAG
+615 
-626 GSADGSIEVKNASGS
+626 
-641 TIGSWDKTGLNVS
+641 
-654 VGEISANAIHGGSL
+654 
-668 TLGGLNNENGRLYVK
+668 
-683 AANGTDTVVAM
+683 
-694 GQGGLQVYAGTI
+694 
-706 KGPKIIVG
+706 
-714 GGGNNDDGTITVTN
+714 
-728 SSGATIG
+728 IG
-735 TWDNS
+735 TWDNTGAVITGSLKMLGDTTYCTIGNTPTYVNYVVEGIVQRTLENLQFVIPYDSNGHMRAMKTFVKADTGNIQEILAIAGTIAQRLIVITTGSYLPEINTSSDVDKIRGYEERITYSSTNGAIYRIIPLVGS
-740 GLKVSVGEIS
+740 GHDTGLEIYKNHVKFGKFTCDGE
-750 GNVIKTGRITDA
+750 GRIGA
-762 NENVIINLNTGAL
+762 NRELDIPPNSSSATIDGNTIAYASSSS
-775 TMKNGSININSG
+775 KRYKHNI
-787 VFKVTTQG
+787 KP
-795 ALTATS
+795 L
-801 ADITGKITSQ
+801 
-811 KTVGS
+811 
-816 DTLKLIIDDSDLKG
+816 
-830 YENST
+830 
-835 LFGHLDLCAQSSDG
+835 SSDRDAHKLLELPIVEFEWNDG
-849 QPHVSLESR
+849 HSLQYKDMHGKTIPGIIAEDVEEIYPSAVIHNDDGEVESWDERRLIPGMLALIQEQQNRIVDLESR
-858 KYLHLESV
+858 LKKLEHII
-866 TSISFEIGGTGAT
+866 TDLT
-879 GVEKAVINSTGLHVT
+879 
-894 SGNLDVY
+894 
-901 NNAEIAGNLVVGGG
+901 NNEG
-915 LTVNG
+915 
-920 TVNINFGGSNT
+920 
-931 PRIYMPANVDAGGNP
+931 
-946 SGWYAYK
+946 
-953 VVDGILYDY
+953 